1 MSGGGGGGTTV
12 TKNYS
17 DEESKYREKILG
29 YADQI
34 YNETSGKYKEAGYT
48 GPKPVG
54 PSAETLAGQQAY
66 INAGNKAVAANSDI
80 LAAQKYG
87 LTSAMDVNNNPY
99 FQKMLEASM
108 RPYQS
113 ALTSNLQGIGSEAI
127 RAGAYGGGRQGVA
140 ESLATEKTAQA
151 MGDTVAKLG
160 SAAYDTGQQT
170 FTKTLALAPQ
180 TMQSLSTGGNM
191 LSAAGAQQESY
202 AQDQED
208 YAANQRMWELN
219 SDWAPLQNFANL
231 VYGGGSSQ
239 ATSTTSAAPK
249 NRLGGALGGA
259 ATGAAIAGPWGAAA
273 GAVLGAVL

>member
-17 DEESKYREKILG
+17 DEEAAYREKILG

-34 YNETSGKYKEAGYT
+34 YNDTSQSYKEAGYS

-54 PSAETLAGQQAY
+54 PSENTLAGQKAY
-66 INAGNKAVAANSDI
+66 VDAGNKAIAANDDL

-87 LTSAMDVNNNPY
+87 LTSAMDVENNPY

-113 ALTSNLQGIGSEAI
+113 ALTNNLQGIGSEAI

-140 ESLATEKTAQA
+140 EALATEKTAQA

-160 SAAYDTGQQT
+160 SEAYDTGQQT

-180 TMQSLSTGGNM
+180 TMQALQTGGGM
-191 LSAAGAQQESY
+191 LSAVGAQQESY
-202 AQDQED
+202 AQDVED
-208 YAANQRMWELN
+208 YAANQRMWDLN
-219 SDWAPLQNFANL
+219 AEWAPLQNFANL
-231 VYGGGSSQ
+231 VYGAGSSE
-239 ATSTTSAAPK
+239 ATATTSAAPK
-249 NRLGGALGGA
+249 NRTNGALAGA